1 VSVPKLISPLL
12 DGFVMGDAISSHDG
26 VRCCPAMR
34 VSDSSK
40 YIVKIISLP
49 TSQTKLDALL
59 LAGAFDDR
67 ASALN
72 YFHELSRD
80 VVEEAVLLQRLS
92 RLEGFAAYENWQV
105 VPMDEEDGY
114 DVYLLA
120 PYHKTLERI
129 WQKEPLTHLQ
139 AVNLGLDLCSAL
151 AACRRSGW
159 LYADLKPENICIYA
173 GSEYRIS
180 DIGFINLASLNYA
193 SLPERCLSAY
203 TAPEITDA
211 YSALN
216 DTLDTYAAGM
226 ILYQVFNGGVL
237 PEAHAA
243 GQSFRAPEYADM
255 DMAQIILKACAPD
268 PADRW
273 RDPIQMGQALVSY
286 MQSHSV
292 NDTPIIPVPEE
303 AEPEESVEAA
313 TEGADIDTDD
323 ILAQADQALE
333 AATVFPEEVE
343 EAAANEAVS
352 EDVPVEVAN
361 AEETEV
367 EESETEEAVVEEP
380 ETEETVVEEPEIEE
394 TVVEEPEIEETVVE
408 EPETEEVTIE
418 EPEAEETVVE
428 EPETEEVTVEEPE
441 TEETVVEESET
452 EETVVEESETEEVT
466 VEEPETEEA
475 VVEESETEETVV
487 EEPETEETMVEET
500 ETEEAVVEETE
511 TEEAVVE
518 ETETEEAVVEESD
531 SEEVTVEEPET
542 EEAVVEEPETEEVTV
557 EEPEAGESE
566 AAEAEAEEED
576 VEIPIPAEPAE
587 NQNDAEDSED
597 LGNLLEQADE
607 LIAHELPDPV
617 VVPEAFDIPI
627 PTAPRSAAAPE
638 EQDEE
643 VPAAPGDDEEPE
655 FTPPVS
661 TEPQTPELEE
671 DEEIDE
677 EAVKPKRKL
686 GWLIT
691 TLILLLLLAAG
702 CIGGYLFYHNYYLQP
717 ILGMELAG
725 SEDRLTVTLN
735 TQTDNSLLTVYCTDS
750 YGNTKYQPVMG
761 NTATFTGLSPSTHYR
776 IHVEIEGLHKLI
788 GITADTYT
796 TDEQTTISGFSAVA
810 GDADGAVILN
820 FAVQGPETSEW
831 KLLYSCPGESERELI
846 FTGHTVTVTG
856 LTVGKT
862 YTFRLEP
869 VADLYVVGEDTLDY
883 TVTGLIYAQQL
894 TIESFIGGKLTAVW
908 QTPEG
913 VTVNS
918 WTVRCTGDNG
928 MGKTYVVTDPKA
940 VFDDLTPEA
949 AYTIQVT
956 AEGMTVSATAFI
968 TANSITV
975 ESVEFDDTTP
985 GKLTLRWNYQGAEP
999 EGGWLVLY
1007 TASGMSEQQVIRTD
1021 SASATLS
1028 SVIPGTS
1035 FTFTIQ
1041 TAGGSTV
1048 FGGSAAY
1055 EAPAAPTF
1063 SGFMLTA
1070 ADLTFRMCKTP
1081 VNPAWSQ
1088 ADVPEA
1094 DYVNTFAPGEKA
1106 SFAIFIGTI
1115 YGISE
1120 ESVRTLAVIR
1130 DENGNVVDTVT
1141 VTRSW
1146 SSMWYKSF
1154 GKLDLFEL
1162 PANPGNYTVEVYF
1175 NEMLVTTQHFTVA

>member
-1 VSVPKLISPLL
+1 MSVPKLISPLL
-12 DGFVMGDAISSHDG
+12 DGFVMGDAISNHDG

-40 YIVKIISLP
+40 YIVKIISFP

-59 LAGAFDDR
+59 LAGAFSDP

-72 YFHELSRD
+72 YFHELSQD
-80 VVEEAVLLQRLS
+80 ILEEAVLLQRLS
-92 RLEGFAAYENWQV
+92 RLEGFAAYENWQI
-105 VPMDEEDGY
+105 VPMEDETGY

-120 PYHKTLERI
+120 PYRKTLERV
-129 WQKEPLTHLQ
+129 WRKEPLNHLQ

-159 LYADLKPENICIYA
+159 LYADLKPENICICTDN
-173 GSEYRIS
+173 EYRIG

-193 SLPERCLSAY
+193 SLPERYLSAY

-216 DTLDTYAAGM
+216 DTMDTYAAGM

-237 PEAHAA
+237 PEAPTA
-243 GQSFRAPEYADM
+243 GQSLRAPEYADM
-255 DMAQIILKACAPD
+255 EMAQIILKACAPN

-273 RDPIQMGQALVSY
+273 QDPVQMGQALVSY
-286 MQSHSV
+286 MQRGNV
-292 NDTPIIPVPEE
+292 NNTPIIPVPET
-303 AEPEESVEAA
+303 AEPEVPADDT
-313 TEGADIDTDD
+313 TEGADIDTED
-323 ILAQADQALE
+323 ILAQADQALK
-333 AATVFPEEVE
+333 AATVFPEETEEPEVVEDVTVE
-343 EAAANEAVS
+343 EVATEEA
-352 EDVPVEVAN
+352 
-361 AEETEV
+361 EV
-367 EESETEEAVVEEP
+367 EEPA
-380 ETEETVVEEPEIEE
+380 TEETVVEEA
-394 TVVEEPEIEETVVE
+394 V
-408 EPETEEVTIE
+408 
-418 EPEAEETVVE
+418 
-428 EPETEEVTVEEPE
+428 
-441 TEETVVEESET
+441 
-452 EETVVEESETEEVT
+452 
-466 VEEPETEEA
+466 TEEA
-475 VVEESETEETVV
+475 ET
-487 EEPETEETMVEET
+487 
-500 ETEEAVVEETE
+500 
-511 TEEAVVE
+511 
-518 ETETEEAVVEESD
+518 
-531 SEEVTVEEPET
+531 
-542 EEAVVEEPETEEVTV
+542 
-557 EEPEAGESE
+557 
-566 AAEAEAEEED
+566 EEED
-576 VEIPIPAEPAE
+576 VEIPIPTEPVD
-587 NQNDAEDSED
+587 NQTDAEDSDD
-597 LGNLLEQADE
+597 LDNLLEQADE

-627 PTAPRSAAAPE
+627 PQAPRSAAAPE
-638 EQDEE
+638 KQDEDTAS
-643 VPAAPGDDEEPE
+643 AADTGTAEPE
-655 FTPPVS
+655 FTPPVNAEAPAV
-661 TEPQTPELEE
+661 TAET
-671 DEEIDE
+671 E
-677 EAVKPKRKL
+677 EAEDQEEEERKPKRKL

-691 TLILLLLLAAG
+691 TLILLCLLAAG

-717 ILGMELAG
+717 ILGMELVG
-725 SEDRLTVTLN
+725 SEDRLVVTLD

-750 YGNTKYQPVMG
+750 YGNTKYLPVVG
-761 NTATFTGLSPSTHYR
+761 NTATFTDLRPSTHYR

-788 GITADTYT
+788 GITSDTYT
-796 TDEQTTISGFSAVA
+796 TDDQTTISGFSAVA
-810 GDADGAVILN
+810 GDADGSVILN

-831 KLLYSCPGESERELI
+831 KLLYSCPGEDQREMV
-846 FTGHTVTVTG
+846 FTGHMVTVTG

-883 TVTGLIYAQQL
+883 TVTGLIYAQHL
-894 TIESFIGGKLTAVW
+894 TIESFIGGKLTAIW
-908 QTPEG
+908 QAPEG

-928 MGKTYVVTDPKA
+928 MGKTYVVTEPKA

-949 AYTIQVT
+949 AYTVQVT

-985 GKLTLRWNYQGAEP
+985 GKLTLRWNYQGADP

-1007 TASGMSEQQVIRTD
+1007 TASGYPEQQVIRTD

-1028 SVIPGTS
+1028 NVIPGTA

-1055 EAPAAPTF
+1055 EAPAAESF
-1063 SGFMLTA
+1063 AGFMLTA

-1081 VNPAWSQ
+1081 ENPAWSQ

-1094 DYVNTFAPGEKA
+1094 NYVNTFAPGEKA
-1106 SFAIFIGTI
+1106 SFAIFIGTV
-1115 YGISE
+1115 YGVSE

-1130 DENGNVVDTVT
+1130 DESGNVVDTVT

-1146 SSMWYKSF
+1146 SSMWYRNF

-1162 PANPGNYTVEVYF
+1162 PTAPGNYTVEVYF
-1175 NEMLVTTQHFTVA
+1175 NEMLATTQNFTIA

>member
-1 VSVPKLISPLL
+1 MSVPKLISPLL
-12 DGFVMGDAISSHDG
+12 DGFVMGDAISNHDG

-40 YIVKIISLP
+40 YIVKIISFP

-59 LAGAFDDR
+59 LAGAFSDP

-72 YFHELSRD
+72 YFHELSQD
-80 VVEEAVLLQRLS
+80 ILEEAVLLQRLS
-92 RLEGFAAYENWQV
+92 RLEGFAAYESWQI
-105 VPMDEEDGY
+105 VPMEDETGY

-120 PYHKTLERI
+120 PYRKTLERV
-129 WQKEPLTHLQ
+129 WRKEPLNHLQ

-159 LYADLKPENICIYA
+159 LYADLKPENICICTDN
-173 GSEYRIS
+173 EYRIG

-193 SLPERCLSAY
+193 SLPERYLSAY

-216 DTLDTYAAGM
+216 DTMDTYAAGM

-237 PEAHAA
+237 PEAPTA
-243 GQSFRAPEYADM
+243 GQSLRAPEYADM
-255 DMAQIILKACAPD
+255 EMAQIILKACAPD

-273 RDPIQMGQALVSY
+273 QDPVQMGQALVSY
-286 MQSHSV
+286 MQRGNV
-292 NDTPIIPVPEE
+292 NNTPIIPVPET
-303 AEPEESVEAA
+303 AEPEAPA
-313 TEGADIDTDD
+313 DDTTEGADIDTED

-333 AATVFPEEVE
+333 AATVFPEETEEPEVVE
-343 EAAANEAVS
+343 EVTVE
-352 EDVPVEVAN
+352 EVA
-361 AEETEV
+361 
-367 EESETEEAVVEEP
+367 TEEAVVEEP
-380 ETEETVVEEPEIEE
+380 AVEEAEVEEP
-394 TVVEEPEIEETVVE
+394 
-408 EPETEEVTIE
+408 
-418 EPEAEETVVE
+418 A
-428 EPETEEVTVEEPE
+428 
-441 TEETVVEESET
+441 
-452 EETVVEESETEEVT
+452 
-466 VEEPETEEA
+466 
-475 VVEESETEETVV
+475 
-487 EEPETEETMVEET
+487 
-500 ETEEAVVEETE
+500 
-511 TEEAVVE
+511 
-518 ETETEEAVVEESD
+518 
-531 SEEVTVEEPET
+531 T
-542 EEAVVEEPETEEVTV
+542 EEAVVEEPAAEEAVV
-557 EEPEAGESE
+557 EEPATEEAEVEETATEEAVVEEAVTEEAVVEEPAVEEAEVEEPATEEAVVEE
-566 AAEAEAEEED
+566 AATEEAVVEEPATEEAEVEETVTEEAETEEED
-576 VEIPIPAEPAE
+576 VEIPIPAEPVD
-587 NQNDAEDSED
+587 NQTDAEDSDD
-597 LGNLLEQADE
+597 LDNLLEQADE

-627 PTAPRSAAAPE
+627 PQAPRSAAAPE
-638 EQDEE
+638 KQDEDTAS
-643 VPAAPGDDEEPE
+643 AADTGTAEPE
-655 FTPPVS
+655 FTPPVNAEAPAV
-661 TEPQTPELEE
+661 TVET
-671 DEEIDE
+671 E
-677 EAVKPKRKL
+677 EAEDQEEEERKPKRKL

-691 TLILLLLLAAG
+691 TLILLFLLAAG

-717 ILGMELAG
+717 ILGMELVG
-725 SEDRLTVTLN
+725 SEDRLVVTLD

-750 YGNTKYQPVMG
+750 YGNTKYLPVVG
-761 NTATFTGLSPSTHYR
+761 NTATFTDLRPSTHYR

-788 GITADTYT
+788 GITSDTYT
-796 TDEQTTISGFSAVA
+796 TDDQTTISGFSAVA
-810 GDADGAVILN
+810 GDADGSVILN

-831 KLLYSCPGESERELI
+831 KLLYSCPGEDQREMV
-846 FTGHTVTVTG
+846 FTGHMVTVTG

-869 VADLYVVGEDTLDY
+869 VSDLYVVGEDTSDY
-883 TVTGLIYAQQL
+883 TVTGLIYAQHL
-894 TIESFIGGKLTAVW
+894 TIESFIGGKLTAIW
-908 QTPEG
+908 QAPEG
-913 VTVNS
+913 ITVNS

-928 MGKTYVVTDPKA
+928 MGKTYVVTEPKA

-949 AYTIQVT
+949 AYTVQVT

-985 GKLTLRWNYQGAEP
+985 GKLTLRWNYQGADP

-1007 TASGMSEQQVIRTD
+1007 TASGYPEQQVIRTD

-1028 SVIPGTS
+1028 NVIPGTA

-1055 EAPAAPTF
+1055 EAPAAESF
-1063 SGFMLTA
+1063 AGFMLTA

-1081 VNPAWSQ
+1081 ENPAWSQ

-1094 DYVNTFAPGEKA
+1094 NYVNTFAPGEKA
-1106 SFAIFIGTI
+1106 SFAIFIGTV
-1115 YGISE
+1115 YGVSE

-1130 DENGNVVDTVT
+1130 DESGNVVDTVS

-1146 SSMWYKSF
+1146 SSMWYRNF

-1162 PANPGNYTVEVYF
+1162 PTAPGNYTVEVYF
-1175 NEMLVTTQHFTVA
+1175 NEMLATTQNFTIA

>member
-1 VSVPKLISPLL
+1 MSVPKLISPLL
-12 DGFVMGDAISSHDG
+12 DGFVMGDAISNHDG

-40 YIVKIISLP
+40 YIVKIISFP

-59 LAGAFDDR
+59 LAGAFSDP

-72 YFHELSRD
+72 YFHELSQD
-80 VVEEAVLLQRLS
+80 ILEEAVLLQRLS
-92 RLEGFAAYENWQV
+92 RLEGFAAYESWQF
-105 VPMDEEDGY
+105 VPMEDETGY

-120 PYHKTLERI
+120 PYRKTLERV
-129 WQKEPLTHLQ
+129 WRKEPLNHLQ

-159 LYADLKPENICIYA
+159 LYADLKPENICICTDN
-173 GSEYRIS
+173 EYRIG

-193 SLPERCLSAY
+193 SLPERYLSAY

-216 DTLDTYAAGM
+216 DTMDTYAAGM

-237 PEAHAA
+237 PEAPTA
-243 GQSFRAPEYADM
+243 GQSLRAPEYADM
-255 DMAQIILKACAPD
+255 EMAQIILKACAPD

-273 RDPIQMGQALVSY
+273 QDPVQMGQALVSY
-286 MQSHSV
+286 MQRGNV
-292 NDTPIIPVPEE
+292 NNTPIIPVPET
-303 AEPEESVEAA
+303 AEPEAPA
-313 TEGADIDTDD
+313 DDTTEGADIDTED

-333 AATVFPEEVE
+333 AATVFPEETEEPEVVE
-343 EAAANEAVS
+343 EVTVE
-352 EDVPVEVAN
+352 EVAS
-361 AEETEV
+361 EETEV
-367 EESETEEAVVEEP
+367 EEPAVEEAVVEEA
-380 ETEETVVEEPEIEE
+380 V
-394 TVVEEPEIEETVVE
+394 
-408 EPETEEVTIE
+408 
-418 EPEAEETVVE
+418 
-428 EPETEEVTVEEPE
+428 
-441 TEETVVEESET
+441 
-452 EETVVEESETEEVT
+452 
-466 VEEPETEEA
+466 TEEA
-475 VVEESETEETVV
+475 ET
-487 EEPETEETMVEET
+487 
-500 ETEEAVVEETE
+500 
-511 TEEAVVE
+511 
-518 ETETEEAVVEESD
+518 
-531 SEEVTVEEPET
+531 
-542 EEAVVEEPETEEVTV
+542 
-557 EEPEAGESE
+557 
-566 AAEAEAEEED
+566 EEED
-576 VEIPIPAEPAE
+576 VEIPIPAEPVD
-587 NQNDAEDSED
+587 NQTDAEDSDD
-597 LGNLLEQADE
+597 LDNLLEQADE

-627 PTAPRSAAAPE
+627 PQAPRSAAAPE
-638 EQDEE
+638 KQDEDTAS
-643 VPAAPGDDEEPE
+643 AADTGTAEPE
-655 FTPPVS
+655 FTPPVNAEAPAV
-661 TEPQTPELEE
+661 TAET
-671 DEEIDE
+671 E
-677 EAVKPKRKL
+677 EAEDQEEEERKPKRKL

-691 TLILLLLLAAG
+691 TLILLFLLASG

-717 ILGMELAG
+717 ILGMELVG
-725 SEDRLTVTLN
+725 SEDRLVVTLD

-750 YGNTKYQPVMG
+750 YGNTKYLPVVG
-761 NTATFTGLSPSTHYR
+761 NPATFTDLRPSTHYR

-788 GITADTYT
+788 GITSDTYT
-796 TDEQTTISGFSAVA
+796 TDDQTTISGFSAVA
-810 GDADGAVILN
+810 GDADGSVILN

-831 KLLYSCPGESERELI
+831 KLLYSCPGEDQREMV
-846 FTGHTVTVTG
+846 FTGHMVTVTG

-883 TVTGLIYAQQL
+883 TVTGLIYAQHL
-894 TIESFIGGKLTAVW
+894 TIESFIGGKLTAIW
-908 QTPEG
+908 QAPEG

-928 MGKTYVVTDPKA
+928 MGKTYVVTEPKA

-949 AYTIQVT
+949 AYTVQVT

-985 GKLTLRWNYQGAEP
+985 GKLTLRWNYQGADP

-1007 TASGMSEQQVIRTD
+1007 TASGYPEQQVIRTD

-1028 SVIPGTS
+1028 NVIPGTA

-1055 EAPAAPTF
+1055 EAPAAESF
-1063 SGFMLTA
+1063 AGFMLTA

-1081 VNPAWSQ
+1081 ENPAWSQ

-1094 DYVNTFAPGEKA
+1094 NYVNTFAPGEKA
-1106 SFAIFIGTI
+1106 SFAIFIGTV
-1115 YGISE
+1115 YGVSE

-1130 DENGNVVDTVT
+1130 DESGNVVDTVT

-1146 SSMWYKSF
+1146 SSMWYRNF

-1162 PANPGNYTVEVYF
+1162 PTAPGNYTVEVYF
-1175 NEMLVTTQHFTVA
+1175 NEMLATTQNFTIA

>member
-1 VSVPKLISPLL
+1 MSVPKLITPML

-59 LAGAFDDR
+59 LAGAFSDR

-72 YFHELSRD
+72 YFRELSQD
-80 VVEEAVLLQRLS
+80 VLEEAVLLQRLS
-92 RLEGFAAYENWQV
+92 RLEGFSAYENWQI
-105 VPMDEEDGY
+105 VPMDDEDGY

-120 PYHKTLERI
+120 PYRKTLERI

-159 LYADLKPENICIYA
+159 LYADLKPENICICTDN
-173 GSEYRIS
+173 EYRIS
-180 DIGFINLASLNYA
+180 DIGFVNLASLNYT
-193 SLPERCLSAY
+193 SLPERYLSAY
-203 TAPEITDA
+203 TAPEVTDA

-216 DTLDTYAAGM
+216 DTLDTYATGM

-237 PEAHAA
+237 PEAPAA

-255 DMAQIILKACAPD
+255 EMAQIILKACAPD

-273 RDPIQMGQALVSY
+273 QDPVQMGQALVSY

-303 AEPEESVEAA
+303 AEPEVPVDEVP
-313 TEGADIDTDD
+313 EGADIDTED

-333 AATVFPEEVE
+333 AATVFPEETE
-343 EAAANEAVS
+343 EAAVAETEA
-352 EDVPVEVAN
+352 EEVA
-361 AEETEV
+361 V
-367 EESETEEAVVEEP
+367 EESETEEAAAEESEEAEVEEIVA
-380 ETEETVVEEPEIEE
+380 EEAEVEE
-394 TVVEEPEIEETVVE
+394 VAVEDAA
-408 EPETEEVTIE
+408 TEEVA
-418 EPEAEETVVE
+418 AEEA
-428 EPETEEVTVEEPE
+428 ETEEVTVEDAA
-441 TEETVVEESET
+441 TEETMAEESVAEDTEVEEPEVQESET
-452 EETVVEESETEEVT
+452 EEAAVEEAETEA
-466 VEEPETEEA
+466 PETE
-475 VVEESETEETVV
+475 
-487 EEPETEETMVEET
+487 MVEV
-500 ETEEAVVEETE
+500 EAN
-511 TEEAVVE
+511 
-518 ETETEEAVVEESD
+518 D
-531 SEEVTVEEPET
+531 
-542 EEAVVEEPETEEVTV
+542 
-557 EEPEAGESE
+557 
-566 AAEAEAEEED
+566 EAEAEEED
-576 VEIPIPAEPAE
+576 VESPIPAEA
-587 NQNDAEDSED
+587 AEDQADPDEIGS
-597 LGNLLEQADE
+597 LLEQADE

-627 PTAPRSAAAPE
+627 PAAPLADAE
-638 EQDEE
+638 TEDQNE
-643 VPAAPGDDEEPE
+643 VAPAGLDDDAEPE
-655 FTPPVS
+655 CAPAVS
-661 TEPQTPELEE
+661 TASISPDAEAEETEKE
-671 DEEIDE
+671 DEEKE
-677 EAVKPKRKL
+677 VKPKRKL
-686 GWLIT
+686 GCLIT

-702 CIGGYLFYHNYYLQP
+702 CVGGYLFYHNYYLQP
-717 ILGMELAG
+717 ILGMELVG
-725 SEDRLTVTLN
+725 SEDRLTVTLD
-735 TQTDNSLLTVYCTDS
+735 TQADNSLLTIYCTDS
-750 YGNTKYQPVMG
+750 YGNTKRLPVVG

-776 IHVEIEGLHKLI
+776 VHVEIEGTHKLI
-788 GITADTYT
+788 GITSDTYT
-796 TDEQTTISGFSAVA
+796 TDEQTIISGFSAVA
-810 GDADGAVILN
+810 GDADGSVILN

-831 KLLYSCPGESERELI
+831 KLLYSCPGEEEKELI
-846 FTGHTVTVTG
+846 FTGHMVTVTG

-883 TVTGLIYAQQL
+883 TVIGLIYAQQL
-894 TIESFIGGKLTAVW
+894 TIESFAGGKLTAVW
-908 QTPEG
+908 QVPEG
-913 VTVNS
+913 ITVNS
-918 WTVRCTGDNG
+918 WTVRCTGDDG
-928 MGKTYVVTDPKA
+928 VGKTYVVAEPRA
-940 VFDDLTPEA
+940 VFEDLAPES
-949 AYTIQVT
+949 AYTVQVT

-975 ESVEFDDTTP
+975 ESVEFDDTIP
-985 GKLTLRWNYQGAEP
+985 GELTLRWNYQGAEP

-1007 TASGMSEQQVIRTD
+1007 TASGIPEQQVIRTD
-1021 SASATLS
+1021 TASATLP
-1028 SVIPGTS
+1028 SVIPGTA

-1041 TAGGSTV
+1041 PASGSTV

-1055 EAPAAPTF
+1055 EAPAAPSF

-1081 VNPAWSQ
+1081 ANPAWSQ
-1088 ADVPEA
+1088 ADVPET

-1106 SFAIFIGTI
+1106 SFAIFIGTV

-1130 DENGNVVDTVT
+1130 DESGNVVDTVT

-1146 SSMWYKSF
+1146 SSMWYKNF

-1175 NEMLVTTQHFTVA
+1175 NEMLVTTQNFTVA

>member
-1 VSVPKLISPLL
+1 MSVPKLISPLL
-12 DGFVMGDAISSHDG
+12 DGFVMGDAISNHDG

-40 YIVKIISLP
+40 YIVKIISFP

-59 LAGAFDDR
+59 LAGAFSDP

-72 YFHELSRD
+72 YFHELSQD
-80 VVEEAVLLQRLS
+80 ILEEAVLLQRLS
-92 RLEGFAAYENWQV
+92 RLEGFAAYESWQI
-105 VPMDEEDGY
+105 VPMEDETGY

-120 PYHKTLERI
+120 PYRKTLERV
-129 WQKEPLTHLQ
+129 WRKEPLNHLQ

-159 LYADLKPENICIYA
+159 LYADLKPENICICTDN
-173 GSEYRIS
+173 EYRIG

-193 SLPERCLSAY
+193 SLPERYLSAY

-216 DTLDTYAAGM
+216 DTMDTYAAGM

-237 PEAHAA
+237 PEAPTA
-243 GQSFRAPEYADM
+243 GQSLRAPEYADM
-255 DMAQIILKACAPD
+255 EMAQIILKACAPD

-273 RDPIQMGQALVSY
+273 QDPVQMGQALVSY
-286 MQSHSV
+286 MQRGNV
-292 NDTPIIPVPEE
+292 NNTPIIPVPET
-303 AEPEESVEAA
+303 AEPEAPA
-313 TEGADIDTDD
+313 DDTTEGADIDTED
-323 ILAQADQALE
+323 ILAQADQALK
-333 AATVFPEEVE
+333 AATVFPEE
-343 EAAANEAVS
+343 
-352 EDVPVEVAN
+352 
-361 AEETEV
+361 T
-367 EESETEEAVVEEP
+367 EEP
-380 ETEETVVEEPEIEE
+380 EVV
-394 TVVEEPEIEETVVE
+394 
-408 EPETEEVTIE
+408 
-418 EPEAEETVVE
+418 
-428 EPETEEVTVEEPE
+428 EEVTVEE
-441 TEETVVEESET
+441 V
-452 EETVVEESETEEVT
+452 
-466 VEEPETEEA
+466 A
-475 VVEESETEETVV
+475 
-487 EEPETEETMVEET
+487 
-500 ETEEAVVEETE
+500 TEEAVVEET
-511 TEEAVVE
+511 
-518 ETETEEAVVEESD
+518 
-531 SEEVTVEEPET
+531 
-542 EEAVVEEPETEEVTV
+542 VVEEPAVEETVVEEAVTEE
-557 EEPEAGESE
+557 
-566 AAEAEAEEED
+566 AETEEED
-576 VEIPIPAEPAE
+576 VEIPIPAEPVD
-587 NQNDAEDSED
+587 NQTDAEDSDD
-597 LGNLLEQADE
+597 LDNLLEQADE

-627 PTAPRSAAAPE
+627 PQAPRSAAAPE
-638 EQDEE
+638 KQDEDTAS
-643 VPAAPGDDEEPE
+643 AADTGTAEPE
-655 FTPPVS
+655 FTPPVNAEAPAV
-661 TEPQTPELEE
+661 TAET
-671 DEEIDE
+671 E
-677 EAVKPKRKL
+677 EAEEQEEEERKPKRKL

-691 TLILLLLLAAG
+691 TLILLFLLAAG

-717 ILGMELAG
+717 ILGMELVG
-725 SEDRLTVTLN
+725 SEDRLVVTLD

-750 YGNTKYQPVMG
+750 YGNTKYLPVVG
-761 NTATFTGLSPSTHYR
+761 NTATFTDLRPSTHYR

-788 GITADTYT
+788 GITSDTYT
-796 TDEQTTISGFSAVA
+796 TDDQTTISGFSAVA
-810 GDADGAVILN
+810 GDADGSVILN

-831 KLLYSCPGESERELI
+831 KLLYSCPGEDQREMV
-846 FTGHTVTVTG
+846 FTGHMVTVTG

-883 TVTGLIYAQQL
+883 TVTGLIYAQHL
-894 TIESFIGGKLTAVW
+894 TIESFIGGKLTAIW
-908 QTPEG
+908 QAPEG

-928 MGKTYVVTDPKA
+928 MGKTYVVTEPKA

-949 AYTIQVT
+949 AYTVQVT

-985 GKLTLRWNYQGAEP
+985 GKLTLRWNYQGADP

-1007 TASGMSEQQVIRTD
+1007 TASGYPEQQVIRTD

-1028 SVIPGTS
+1028 NVIPGTA

-1055 EAPAAPTF
+1055 EAPAAESF
-1063 SGFMLTA
+1063 AGFMLTA

-1081 VNPAWSQ
+1081 ENPAWSQ

-1094 DYVNTFAPGEKA
+1094 NYVNTFAPGEKA
-1106 SFAIFIGTI
+1106 SFAIFIGTV

-1130 DENGNVVDTVT
+1130 DESGNVVDTVT

-1146 SSMWYKSF
+1146 SSMWYRNF

-1162 PANPGNYTVEVYF
+1162 PTAPGNYTVEVYF
-1175 NEMLVTTQHFTVA
+1175 NEMLVTTQNFTIA

>member
-1 VSVPKLISPLL
+1 MSVPKLISPLL
-12 DGFVMGDAISSHDG
+12 DGFVMGDAISNHDG

-40 YIVKIISLP
+40 YIVKIISFP

-59 LAGAFDDR
+59 LAGAFSDP

-72 YFHELSRD
+72 YFHELSQD
-80 VVEEAVLLQRLS
+80 ILEEAVLLQRLS
-92 RLEGFAAYENWQV
+92 RLEGFAAYESWQI
-105 VPMDEEDGY
+105 VPMEDETGY

-120 PYHKTLERI
+120 PYRKTLERI
-129 WQKEPLTHLQ
+129 WRKEPLNHLQ

-159 LYADLKPENICIYA
+159 LYADLKPENICICTDN
-173 GSEYRIS
+173 EYRIG

-193 SLPERCLSAY
+193 SLPERYLSAY

-216 DTLDTYAAGM
+216 DTMDTYAAGM

-237 PEAHAA
+237 PEAPTA
-243 GQSFRAPEYADM
+243 GQSLRAPEYADM
-255 DMAQIILKACAPD
+255 EMAQIILKACAPD

-273 RDPIQMGQALVSY
+273 QDPVQMGQALVSY
-286 MQSHSV
+286 MQRGNV
-292 NDTPIIPVPEE
+292 NNTPIIPVPET
-303 AEPEESVEAA
+303 AEPEAPSDDT
-313 TEGADIDTDD
+313 TEGADIDTED

-333 AATVFPEEVE
+333 AATVFPEETEEPEVVE
-343 EAAANEAVS
+343 EVTVE
-352 EDVPVEVAN
+352 EVAT
-361 AEETEV
+361 EETEV
-367 EESETEEAVVEEP
+367 EEPAVEETVIEEPATEEAEVEEPAAEEAVVEEP
-380 ETEETVVEEPEIEE
+380 AVEETVVEEA
-394 TVVEEPEIEETVVE
+394 V
-408 EPETEEVTIE
+408 
-418 EPEAEETVVE
+418 
-428 EPETEEVTVEEPE
+428 
-441 TEETVVEESET
+441 
-452 EETVVEESETEEVT
+452 
-466 VEEPETEEA
+466 TEEA
-475 VVEESETEETVV
+475 ET
-487 EEPETEETMVEET
+487 
-500 ETEEAVVEETE
+500 
-511 TEEAVVE
+511 
-518 ETETEEAVVEESD
+518 
-531 SEEVTVEEPET
+531 
-542 EEAVVEEPETEEVTV
+542 
-557 EEPEAGESE
+557 
-566 AAEAEAEEED
+566 EEED
-576 VEIPIPAEPAE
+576 VEIPIPAEPVD
-587 NQNDAEDSED
+587 NQTDAEDSDD
-597 LGNLLEQADE
+597 LDNLLEQADE

-627 PTAPRSAAAPE
+627 PQAPRSAAAPE
-638 EQDEE
+638 KQDEDTAS
-643 VPAAPGDDEEPE
+643 AADTGTAEPE
-655 FTPPVS
+655 FTPPVNAEAPAV
-661 TEPQTPELEE
+661 TVET
-671 DEEIDE
+671 E
-677 EAVKPKRKL
+677 EAEDQEEEERKPKRKL

-691 TLILLLLLAAG
+691 TLILLFLLAAG

-717 ILGMELAG
+717 ILGMELVG
-725 SEDRLTVTLN
+725 SEDRLVVTLD

-750 YGNTKYQPVMG
+750 YGNTKYLPVVG
-761 NTATFTGLSPSTHYR
+761 NTATFTDLRPSTHYR

-788 GITADTYT
+788 GITSDTYT
-796 TDEQTTISGFSAVA
+796 TDDQTTISGFSAVA
-810 GDADGAVILN
+810 GDADGSVILN

-831 KLLYSCPGESERELI
+831 KLLYSCPGEDQREMV
-846 FTGHTVTVTG
+846 FTGHMVTVTG

-883 TVTGLIYAQQL
+883 TVTGLIYAQHL
-894 TIESFIGGKLTAVW
+894 TIESFIGGKLTAIW
-908 QTPEG
+908 QAPEG

-928 MGKTYVVTDPKA
+928 MGKTYVVTEPKA

-949 AYTIQVT
+949 AYTVQVT

-985 GKLTLRWNYQGAEP
+985 GKLTLRWNYQGADP

-1007 TASGMSEQQVIRTD
+1007 TASGYPEQQVIRTD

-1028 SVIPGTS
+1028 NVIPGTA

-1048 FGGSAAY
+1048 FGGSATY
-1055 EAPAAPTF
+1055 EAPAAESF
-1063 SGFMLTA
+1063 AGFMLTA

-1081 VNPAWSQ
+1081 ENPAWSQ

-1094 DYVNTFAPGEKA
+1094 NYVNTFAPGEKA
-1106 SFAIFIGTI
+1106 SFAIFIGTV
-1115 YGISE
+1115 YGVSE

-1130 DENGNVVDTVT
+1130 DESGNVVDTVS

-1146 SSMWYKSF
+1146 SSMWYRNF

-1162 PANPGNYTVEVYF
+1162 PTAPGNYTVEVYF
-1175 NEMLVTTQHFTVA
+1175 NEMLATTQNFTIA

>member
-1 VSVPKLISPLL
+1 MSVPKLISPLL
-12 DGFVMGDAISSHDG
+12 DGFVMGDAISNHDG

-40 YIVKIISLP
+40 YIVKIISFP

-59 LAGAFDDR
+59 LAGAFSDP

-72 YFHELSRD
+72 YFHELSQD
-80 VVEEAVLLQRLS
+80 ILEEAVLLQRLS
-92 RLEGFAAYENWQV
+92 RLEGFAAYESWQI
-105 VPMDEEDGY
+105 VPMEDETGY

-120 PYHKTLERI
+120 PYRKTLERV
-129 WQKEPLTHLQ
+129 WRKEPLNHLQ

-159 LYADLKPENICIYA
+159 LYADLKPENICICTDN
-173 GSEYRIS
+173 EYRIG

-193 SLPERCLSAY
+193 SLPERYLSAY

-216 DTLDTYAAGM
+216 DTMDTYAAGM

-237 PEAHAA
+237 PEAPTA
-243 GQSFRAPEYADM
+243 GQSLRAPEYADM
-255 DMAQIILKACAPD
+255 EMAQIILKACAPD

-273 RDPIQMGQALVSY
+273 QDPVQMGQALVSY
-286 MQSHSV
+286 MQRGNV
-292 NDTPIIPVPEE
+292 NNTPIIPVPET
-303 AEPEESVEAA
+303 AEPEAPA
-313 TEGADIDTDD
+313 DDTTEGADIDTED

-333 AATVFPEEVE
+333 AATVFPEETEEPEVVE
-343 EAAANEAVS
+343 EVTVE
-352 EDVPVEVAN
+352 EVA
-361 AEETEV
+361 
-367 EESETEEAVVEEP
+367 TEEAVVEEP
-380 ETEETVVEEPEIEE
+380 AVEEAVVEEAVTEETVVEEAAVEE
-394 TVVEEPEIEETVVE
+394 TVVEEAV
-408 EPETEEVTIE
+408 
-418 EPEAEETVVE
+418 
-428 EPETEEVTVEEPE
+428 
-441 TEETVVEESET
+441 
-452 EETVVEESETEEVT
+452 
-466 VEEPETEEA
+466 TEEA
-475 VVEESETEETVV
+475 ET
-487 EEPETEETMVEET
+487 
-500 ETEEAVVEETE
+500 
-511 TEEAVVE
+511 
-518 ETETEEAVVEESD
+518 
-531 SEEVTVEEPET
+531 
-542 EEAVVEEPETEEVTV
+542 
-557 EEPEAGESE
+557 
-566 AAEAEAEEED
+566 EEED
-576 VEIPIPAEPAE
+576 VEIPIPAEPVD
-587 NQNDAEDSED
+587 NQTDAEDSDD
-597 LGNLLEQADE
+597 LDNLLEQADE

-627 PTAPRSAAAPE
+627 PQAPRSAAAPE
-638 EQDEE
+638 KQDEDTAS
-643 VPAAPGDDEEPE
+643 AADTGTAEPE
-655 FTPPVS
+655 FTPPVNAEAPAV
-661 TEPQTPELEE
+661 TAET
-671 DEEIDE
+671 E
-677 EAVKPKRKL
+677 EAEDQEEEERKPKRKL

-691 TLILLLLLAAG
+691 TLILLCLLAAG

-717 ILGMELAG
+717 ILGMELVG
-725 SEDRLTVTLN
+725 SEDRLVVTLD

-750 YGNTKYQPVMG
+750 YGNTKYLPVVG
-761 NTATFTGLSPSTHYR
+761 NTATFTDLRPSTHYR

-788 GITADTYT
+788 GITSDTYT
-796 TDEQTTISGFSAVA
+796 TDDQTTISGFSAVA
-810 GDADGAVILN
+810 GDADGSVILN

-831 KLLYSCPGESERELI
+831 KLLYSCPGEDQREMV
-846 FTGHTVTVTG
+846 FTGHMVTVTG

-883 TVTGLIYAQQL
+883 TVTGLIYAQHL
-894 TIESFIGGKLTAVW
+894 TIESFIGGKLTAIW
-908 QTPEG
+908 QAPEG
-913 VTVNS
+913 ITVNS

-928 MGKTYVVTDPKA
+928 MGKTYVVTEPKA

-949 AYTIQVT
+949 AYTVQVT

-985 GKLTLRWNYQGAEP
+985 GKLTLRWNYQGADP

-1007 TASGMSEQQVIRTD
+1007 TASGYPEQQVIRTD

-1028 SVIPGTS
+1028 NVIPGTA

-1055 EAPAAPTF
+1055 EAPAAESF
-1063 SGFMLTA
+1063 AGFMLTA

-1081 VNPAWSQ
+1081 ENPAWSQ

-1094 DYVNTFAPGEKA
+1094 NYVNTFAPGEKA
-1106 SFAIFIGTI
+1106 SFAIFIGTV

-1130 DENGNVVDTVT
+1130 DESGNVVDTVT

-1146 SSMWYKSF
+1146 SSMWYRNF

-1162 PANPGNYTVEVYF
+1162 PTAPGNYTVEVYF
-1175 NEMLVTTQHFTVA
+1175 NEMLATTQNFTIA